1 MVLADQNRSQLRNSS
16 EPVRAGAEVQSSGTV
31 TVISHRWS
39 CLLSQQESGF
49 LQTSWVGTVAS
60 SCSAPAG
67 QRQSPPS
74 DPSSH
79 RLQAGPDVKRM
90 GTLPACF
97 QPELSVRK
105 KRCRP
110 VLGALAG
117 GFLSAFVLTWR
128 HLEAHRVLVP
138 DSPIVSAG
146 AADIASFWVLEGP
159 GGSGEGGV
167 TDRESAALPSGVPGF
182 YC

>member
-1 MVLADQNRSQLRNSS
+1 MVSADQNLSRLRNSS

-31 TVISHRWS
+31 MVIDGLAFFPSRS
-39 CLLSQQESGF
+39 PAFSRP
-49 LQTSWVGTVAS
+49 VGWGS
-60 SCSAPAG
+60 RSAPAG

-74 DPSSH
+74 DPSSR

-90 GTLPACF
+90 GTLPLEPACF
-97 QPELSVRK
+97 PPELPGRK
-105 KRCRP
+105 LGRKGA
-110 VLGALAG
+110 GALAG

-138 DSPIVSAG
+138 DSSIVSAG

-159 GGSGEGGV
+159 GGAGEGGV
-167 TDRESAALPSGVPGF
+167 TDRESAALPSAVPGF
-182 YC
+182 HC